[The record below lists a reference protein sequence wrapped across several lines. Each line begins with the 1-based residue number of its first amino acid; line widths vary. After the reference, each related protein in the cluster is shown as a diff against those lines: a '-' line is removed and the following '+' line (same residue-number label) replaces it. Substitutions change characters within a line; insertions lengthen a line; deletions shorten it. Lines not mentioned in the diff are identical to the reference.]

1 MVIAYT
7 LCFFLLMA
15 HYRVRLFTSR
25 MMLLT
30 ILIFVVSSLMD
41 NSKANKTERCLY
53 ANMMLYTNSVNKV
66 EVEWHKEGDWRT
78 QYTVIGNI
86 ELLGKRPR
94 DGIRLTDRSGNKF
107 DVEYKNIGEVKVN
120 GRDVTI
126 YPIVE

>member
-41 NSKANKTERCLY
+41 NSKANKTELCLY

-66 EVEWHKEGDWRT
+66 EVEWHKEGDIKT
-78 QYTVIGNI
+78 HYTVLGGL
-86 ELLGKRPR
+86 ELRGKRPR
-94 DGIRLTDRSGNKF
+94 DGMRLTDRSGNKF